1 MVVQPSKEAHEELL
15 KRVKALEEE
24 NKRLRN
30 EKKETS
36 RSPAEVEL
44 QDRKKI
50 YRKASRKSWVDI
62 YKENTTLR

>member
-1 MVVQPSKEAHEELL
+1 MVEQPTKEAYELLL

-24 NKRLRN
+24 LKRVRN

-44 QDRKKI
+44 EDRKTRDK
-50 YRKASRKSWVDI
+50 KVDAANQCSVWHWSR
-62 YKENTTLR
+62 